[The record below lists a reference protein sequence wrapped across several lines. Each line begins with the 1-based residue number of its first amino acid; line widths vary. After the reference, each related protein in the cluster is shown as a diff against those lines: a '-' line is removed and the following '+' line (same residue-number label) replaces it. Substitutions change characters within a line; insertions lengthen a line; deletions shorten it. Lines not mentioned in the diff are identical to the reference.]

1 MFKIVFDIDN
11 AAFHEGYGRQETA
24 RILEKITEQV
34 LDGLN
39 SGTISDINGNKV
51 GYWEVN

>member
-11 AAFHEGYGRQETA
+11 AAFQEGHGREETA
-24 RILEKITEQV
+24 RILEKVTQQV
-34 LDGLN
+34 LDGHN
-39 SGTISDINGNKV
+39 NGTITDINGNKV